1 MRRYIESASGI
12 REGGRT
18 GLTALTVCFYFFVS
32 LFFSPLLGAS
42 LLCCLLHVVSPC
54 VCTCRLP
61 ITGDN
66 RLRMLPSSCAICLRW
81 SDPRLSLHTRH
92 FASISVPLCCAT
104 ANIPP
109 YAVGPALLIVG
120 SLMVA
125 NVAKIPWDRIGQAIP
140 AFITLALMP
149 LTYSI
154 AYGAFGEMLAAAVA
168 YGCCTGALKAVQ
180 L

>member
-1 MRRYIESASGI
+1 MK
-12 REGGRT
+12 
-18 GLTALTVCFYFFVS
+18 FF
-32 LFFSPLLGAS
+32 
-42 LLCCLLHVVSPC
+42 H
-54 VCTCRLP
+54 
-61 ITGDN
+61 
-66 RLRMLPSSCAICLRW
+66 
-81 SDPRLSLHTRH
+81 
-92 FASISVPLCCAT
+92 SVA

-154 AYGAFGEMLAAAVA
+154 AYGAIILHFRLDVKAGFDLRMLGQVLTSGLSHCHDKPNGHATVSDSAGAAVPVTSWRQTRRTRQD
-168 YGCCTGALKAVQ
+168 G
-180 L
+180 

>member
-1 MRRYIESASGI
+1 MFGRRCLYNQ
-12 REGGRT
+12 
-18 GLTALTVCFYFFVS
+18 ALTCQ
-32 LFFSPLLGAS
+32 FS
-42 LLCCLLHVVSPC
+42 CLTRV
-54 VCTCRLP
+54 
-61 ITGDN
+61 GDC
-66 RLRMLPSSCAICLRW
+66 PPA
-81 SDPRLSLHTRH
+81 
-92 FASISVPLCCAT
+92 

-154 AYGAFGEMLAAAVA
+154 AYGAPACRHLLRGAVRPNIRCKPA
-168 YGCCTGALKAVQ
+168 WHHGCTGFVFHGALSSNIRGLPSVPDDHRVAGVASTLMVTRHDPNALLPGLQ
-180 L
+180 GSSAGC

>member
-1 MRRYIESASGI
+1 MR
-12 REGGRT
+12 T
-18 GLTALTVCFYFFVS
+18 
-32 LFFSPLLGAS
+32 
-42 LLCCLLHVVSPC
+42 CC
-54 VCTCRLP
+54 R
-61 ITGDN
+61 
-66 RLRMLPSSCAICLRW
+66 A
-81 SDPRLSLHTRH
+81 
-92 FASISVPLCCAT
+92 

-154 AYGAFGEMLAAAVA
+154 AYGAPKCRHLQRRVPMS
-168 YGCCTGALKAVQ
+168 
-180 L
+180 